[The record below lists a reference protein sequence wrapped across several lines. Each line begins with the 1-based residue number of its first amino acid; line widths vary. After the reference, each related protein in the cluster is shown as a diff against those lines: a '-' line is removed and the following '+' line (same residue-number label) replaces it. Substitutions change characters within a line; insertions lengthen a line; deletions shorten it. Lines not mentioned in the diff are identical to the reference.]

1 MFALIPL
8 ALLQTAN
15 AVGYIPLE
23 TNSLMRNVVSYGSTC
38 DAQAENK
45 IALCSEELTNM
56 GVFSQ
61 DGAKQTTLSD
71 MKTHSQLHFVQMCGA
86 YQRFN
91 NCLGGSYIKQACYP
105 HEPLKSRYSVVDS
118 VLDYVCG
125 EGYQSMLN
133 NWNCY
138 LSVAESREIAMCEA
152 SFTQLARNTEQMYND
167 YSSGAGACFAL
178 QSYTDCIRPAI
189 ETTCGLG
196 SFLTSQ
202 PIDMQKMLSREDDE
216 DFYGGFDSY
225 DSAYDIQSITQN
237 PQFQQAVA
245 RSSHGRRPT
254 VSQMGFRDGTS
265 SYGKPPP
272 TMSIQSRMGGGRTAM
287 ATNNEPVRPMTAVRA
302 AGYTSFA
309 NKVQA
314 VERTVDTENAL
325 DKAKETGRRERAVMK
340 YREQHNLTE
349 QMNLDLT
356 YTVLFNLA
364 EQYEANEMTNE
375 ALHTYDLIV
384 RNKMFQNSGRL
395 RVNIGN
401 IHFKKREYPK
411 ALKHYRMALDQVPS
425 IQKDTRIKILNNIGV
440 TFVRMGSY
448 DDAVSTFEHCVEE
461 SADYTTALNL
471 ILVCF
476 CVQDAEKMRESFIK
490 LIDIPSYPDD
500 EYREKDDD
508 DVLLN
513 QTLNSDM
520 MKSWEKNKKA
530 EIEKAIITA
539 VKIISPVIAP
549 DYAIGYEWCL
559 ESLKQSVH
567 APLAIELEMTKAG
580 EMMKNGDIEG
590 AIEVLKV
597 FNSQDSKT
605 ASAAA
610 NNLCMLRFLQG
621 GRRLVDAQQY
631 ADQALSMDRYNAH
644 AQVNQGNIAYMNG
657 DLDKA
662 LSNYREALNN
672 DASCVQALFNIG
684 LTAKAQGNLEQA
696 LEYFYKLH
704 GILLNNVQVLVQLA
718 SIYESLEDSAQAIEL
733 YSQANS
739 LTPND
744 PAILSKLADLY
755 DQEGDK
761 SQAFQC
767 HYDAYRYFPSN
778 LETVEWLASY
788 YLETQ
793 FSEKSINYLEKAALM
808 QPNVSKWQM
817 MIASCLRRTGNYQR
831 AFELYRQIHRKFPQD
846 LDCLKFLV
854 RIAGDL
860 GMPEYKEYK
869 DKLEKAEKINQLR
882 LQRESDSSQGKR
894 HSANSTHSLPPSG
907 LTGLGSGSGGSSGG
921 GVRQYSAHVPL
932 LPETSAPFT
941 VTQRDMKTE
950 DFSYD
955 DPMGTPSAR
964 PKTGNR
970 KLHTANNDDF
980 GEFDDSLLP
989 D

>member
-1 MFALIPL
+1 M
-8 ALLQTAN
+8 
-15 AVGYIPLE
+15 
-23 TNSLMRNVVSYGSTC
+23 
-38 DAQAENK
+38 
-45 IALCSEELTNM
+45 
-56 GVFSQ
+56 
-61 DGAKQTTLSD
+61 
-71 MKTHSQLHFVQMCGA
+71 
-86 YQRFN
+86 
-91 NCLGGSYIKQACYP
+91 
-105 HEPLKSRYSVVDS
+105 
-118 VLDYVCG
+118 
-125 EGYQSMLN
+125 
-133 NWNCY
+133 
-138 LSVAESREIAMCEA
+138 
-152 SFTQLARNTEQMYND
+152 ND
-167 YSSGAGACFAL
+167 
-178 QSYTDCIRPAI
+178 
-189 ETTCGLG
+189 
-196 SFLTSQ
+196 
-202 PIDMQKMLSREDDE
+202 DD
-216 DFYGGFDSY
+216 DFYGGFNSY
-225 DSAYDIQSITQN
+225 DKAYDIQNITSN

-254 VSQMGFRDGTS
+254 ASQMGYRDGAS

-272 TMSIQSRMGGGRTAM
+272 TMINQSRMGGRTAM
-287 ATNNEPVRPMTAVRA
+287 ANNNEPARPMTAVRG

-314 VERTVDTENAL
+314 AERSLSSENLGEDGEEKCKQMENKVMDMLRESMIASEKKKYKEAL
-325 DKAKETGRRERAVMK
+325 DKGKEAGRRERAVVK
-340 YREQHNLTE
+340 HREQQGLVDS
-349 QMNLDLT
+349 MNLDLT
-356 YTVLFNLA
+356 FTVLFNLA
-364 EQYEANEMTNE
+364 QQYEANDMTTE
-375 ALHTYDLIV
+375 ALNTYEIIV
-384 RNKMFQNSGRL
+384 RNKMFPNSGRL

-401 IHFKKREYPK
+401 IYFKKREFTK
-411 ALKHYRMALDQVPS
+411 ALKYYRMALDQVPS

-461 SADYTTALNL
+461 HPDFSTALNL
-471 ILVCF
+471 ILVSF
-476 CVQDAEKMRESFIK
+476 CIQDAEKMRESFVK
-490 LIDIPSYPDD
+490 LIDIPGFPDD
-500 EYREKDDD
+500 EFLKEKDDD

-513 QTLNSDM
+513 QTLSSDM
-520 MKSWEKNKKA
+520 LRNYEKHMKTES
-530 EIEKAIITA
+530 EKAIITA

-580 EMMKNGDIEG
+580 ELMKNGDIDG

-621 GRRLVDAQQY
+621 GRRLLDAQQY
-631 ADQALSMDRYNAH
+631 ADQALSIDRYNSH

-657 DLDKA
+657 DLEKA
-662 LSNYREALNN
+662 LSNYREALSN

-718 SIYESLEDSAQAIEL
+718 SIYELLEDSAQAIEL

-739 LTPND
+739 LVPND
-744 PAILSKLADLY
+744 PAILTKLADLY

-767 HYDAYRYFPSN
+767 HYDSYRYFPSN

-793 FSEKSINYLEKAALM
+793 FSEKSINYFEKAALM

-831 AFELYRQIHRKFPQD
+831 AFDLYRQIHRKFPQD
-846 LDCLKFLV
+846 LECLRFLV

-860 GMPEYKEYK
+860 GMVEFKEYK

-907 LTGLGSGSGGSSGG
+907 VTGLGSGSGGSSGG
-921 GVRQYSAHVPL
+921 GRQYSAHIPL
-932 LPETSAPFT
+932 LDNNTPFT
-941 VTQRDMKTE
+941 VTQRDMRAE
-950 DFSYD
+950 DFSYE
-955 DPMGTPSAR
+955 DPVTMTTR
-964 PKTGNR
+964 PKTGAR
-970 KLHTANNDDF
+970 KTTTDSNLDDF
-980 GEFDDSLLP
+980 GEFDESLLP